1 MYIEISKKI
10 TKTKVYEY
18 ILLRKSI
25 RDKQTGK
32 IKKVTLANL
41 TDEPIEQVM
50 TIVNAFKGK
59 TTISPDDLEQGKM
72 IGLSLVIIFIM
83 NMLGMMKAIGNSFE
97 AKIAILLIVA
107 RITIQSSRLQALKWA
122 KNRNHILDILNFN
135 RKNKDRLNDKT
146 IYLGLDYETTAQLS
160 RPILS

>member
-59 TTISPDDLEQGKM
+59 TTISPEDLGQGKT

-83 NMLGMMKAIGNSFE
+83 NMLGIVKAIGTTFE

-107 RITIQSSRLQALKWA
+107 RITIQRDHCTTIQDPSYP
-122 KNRNHILDILNFN
+122 NFQ
-135 RKNKDRLNDKT
+135 DF
-146 IYLGLDYETTAQLS
+146 
-160 RPILS
+160 

>member
-1 MYIEISKKI
+1 MYIEISKKV

-41 TDEPIEQVM
+41 INEPIEQVM

-59 TTISPDDLEQGKM
+59 TTISTQDLGQGKT
-72 IGLSLVIIFIM
+72 IGLSLIIIFIM
-83 NMLGMMKAIGNSFE
+83 NMPGMLKAIENTFE
-97 AKIAILLIVA
+97 AKIAILLIAA
-107 RITIQSSRLQALKWA
+107 RIKLLGDTKTTTVNITSTYIPKVNQNLQNLFKIMDFTIP
-122 KNRNHILDILNFN
+122 
-135 RKNKDRLNDKT
+135 NKV
-146 IYLGLDYETTAQLS
+146 DYQM
-160 RPILS
+160 